1 MNNEL
6 KPNIYQGKK
15 IPINELS
22 ADDFE
27 NFMYGLLQI
36 LFEHKDISL
45 IGKPGNT
52 GDGGFDIDAINNA
65 GEIICIQCKRYSEIE
80 LDLKKTSNELAK
92 VALRSYIEK
101 SNITEHYIITSGKVK
116 NEVDSARRETSK
128 QTLVKYAI
136 EEVNNEKNYINDK
149 KKIKKSNPS
158 DNYDQIVTNY
168 ITNLKVIHIW
178 NNGQLDSE
186 ISTVYSKIHN
196 LLERYF
202 HIENIL
208 REYPRPDFD
217 ENKYL
222 IKLKD
227 ERKYIDLNYSFEKQI
242 DSISMKSKS
251 DNFINDNDDQPEN
264 FSHTEIL
271 KYYNLISE
279 DRHFILV
286 IGEGGSGKTTTCK
299 QVIKSYAL
307 KRQSDKDS
315 ELPIYLSFSKCGDD
329 INITINNELMINF
342 STWQSIPGNFL
353 FVFDGL
359 NEIDQFKRKKLIDQ
373 ITNIIKSNSTRIRI
387 LITSRKPSSIN
398 TSMIIPF
405 ITKNNIFKVDKLN
418 NNNIN
423 DLIDLHFDKSEKI
436 RFIIE
441 FNNKI
446 NSINQFFIQQPFG
459 LQIIINFY
467 KSSNFF
473 PESIEQLISLFY
485 KERYER
491 NREYF
496 ITTNTN
502 FENLLYS
509 SFLSY
514 IEQLA
519 YSWRIV
525 NKYHNIIEE
534 NACALIFETL
544 KIVKLK
550 VFGFSNL
557 SEYDVYE
564 LLLKNEILINDNNYI
579 YFQHDIFADF
589 FAAKQFASSWSEEL
603 INQEELSKE
612 FLFFTSF
619 NIKHDKIKFIDII
632 KSLSIGLMARCSL
645 QMGQEV
651 MDYTE
656 SYIISSINLD
666 NSFTAITFF
675 EAISILKTPRLIEFL
690 QNIYFQMQ
698 IKLKYNDN
706 IAFQAKKYLC
716 IIGDENILNSVIEE
730 AERDTLFPGKI
741 TGGSTY
747 LWEVANVQT
756 KIKIAH
762 DRLSSKQK
770 YCLASI
776 ETLCTN
782 NCKEDT
788 QLIIDSITNNEH
800 PTIKLYGLY
809 YLYTLDPKVC
819 LTIIDEYISSC
830 SSDKDKLSLLNI
842 RFQLKEPDKIDWVI
856 NFLAYYKTDDNDNAN
871 YFVTDKAKEML
882 CKVNLNDD
890 HIEQIKTLLE
900 KGIEKNSYFFY
911 QIITYHKIRYFESY
925 FIGILGKSDD
935 AYEIHLLLKYFNI
948 LGINDELK
956 QKFKIILIKLYE
968 IYKTDIASSPFNE
981 LVYSFVKNNLE
992 NNIAE
997 DLLNEFDKDIIIY
1010 NAIVKTKIDPFK
1022 KAPKTDQ
1029 IIKEQ
1034 YLQELKIFNYIRCL
1048 SYCINEKNAKEITM
1062 KLCNLTEL
1070 PNFNEDEQ
1078 KEAINNII
1086 DLLTDDEIDHF
1097 LKSMKFGFRNQ
1108 LLVFEIIIES
1118 RIINDFRF
1126 QKFKELLDFYF
1137 NIGRPDDLIIIIEK
1151 FWSIDIF
1158 KDIINKLKLF
1168 ESKHRTR
1175 FEETSISTFFRK
1187 IDMFIINKI
1196 FNDPDEI
1203 GFQKIMP
1210 ITYDEI
1216 SHQFLKDT
1224 FSFWNGCF
1232 EKRKYTY

>member
-22 ADDFE
+22 AGDFE

-36 LFEHKDISL
+36 LFKHKDISVN
-45 IGKPGNT
+45 GKPGNP
-52 GDGGFDIDAINNA
+52 GDGGFDIDARNSV
-65 GEIICIQCKRYSEIE
+65 GEIICIQCKRYSETE
-80 LDLKKTSNELAK
+80 LDLKKVSNELAK

-101 SNITEHYIITSGKVK
+101 SNITEHYIISSGKVK

-136 EEVNNEKNYINDK
+136 KEVNDDKNFINVK
-149 KKIKKSNPS
+149 KKISKSNPGEP
-158 DNYDQIVTNY
+158 YEQIVTNY
-168 ITNLKVIHIW
+168 ISNLRVIHIW
-178 NNGQLDSE
+178 DSGQLNSE
-186 ISTVYSKIHN
+186 ISPCYSKIHD
-196 LLERYF
+196 LLEHYF
-202 HIENIL
+202 HIENVL

-227 ERKYIDLNYSFEKQI
+227 ERKYIDLNYSLEKQTDNI
-242 DSISMKSKS
+242 CLKSKS
-251 DNFINDNDDQPEN
+251 DNFINDNDEQPTN
-264 FSHTEIL
+264 ISRNEIL
-271 KYYNLISE
+271 KFYNLISE
-279 DRHFILV
+279 DRYFVLV
-286 IGEGGSGKTTTCK
+286 IGDGGSGKTTTCK
-299 QVIKSYAL
+299 QIIKSYAL

-315 ELPIYLSFSKCGDD
+315 SLPIYLSFDKCDDD

-359 NEIDQFKRKKLIDQ
+359 NEIDQFKRKKVIDQ
-373 ITNIIKSNSTRIRI
+373 INNIVKNNSTRIRI
-387 LITSRKPSSIN
+387 LITTRKPASIN
-398 TSMIIPF
+398 TSLIIPF
-405 ITKNNIFKVDKLN
+405 IKKNNIYKVDKLN
-418 NNNIN
+418 NNHID
-423 DLIDLHFDKSEKI
+423 DLIDLHFDKSERT
-436 RFIIE
+436 RFIVE
-441 FNNKI
+441 FNKKI

-473 PESIEQLISLFY
+473 PESIEQLISEYY
-485 KERYER
+485 KKRYER

-519 YSWRIV
+519 YLWRIV
-525 NKYHNIIEE
+525 YKYHNLTEE
-534 NACALIFETL
+534 KACALIFETL
-544 KIVKLK
+544 EIVKQK

-557 SEYDVYE
+557 SENDIYE
-564 LLLKNEILINDNNYI
+564 LLLKNEILINDHNYI

-589 FAAKQFASSWSEEL
+589 FAAKQFASSWSEEF
-603 INQEELSKE
+603 IIQEEPSKE
-612 FLFFTSF
+612 FLFFTSL
-619 NIKHDKIKFIDII
+619 NIKYDKIKFIEII
-632 KSLSIGLMARCSL
+632 KNLSIGLMARCSL

-651 MDYTE
+651 IDYTE
-656 SYIISSINLD
+656 SYIINNINLD
-666 NSFTAITFF
+666 NSFATITFF
-675 EAISILKTPRLIEFL
+675 EAISILKTKKLIEFI
-690 QNIYFQMQ
+690 QNIYFQ

-747 LWEVANVQT
+747 LWEVANLQT

-782 NCKEDT
+782 NCKEDI
-788 QLIIDSITNNEH
+788 QLIIDAITNSEH

-856 NFLAYYKTDDNDNAN
+856 NFLAYYKTDENNNAN

-890 HIEQIKTLLE
+890 HIQQIKTLLE

-911 QIITYHKIRYFESY
+911 QIITYHKIKYFESY
-925 FIGILGKSDD
+925 FIEILGKSDD
-935 AYEIHLLLKYFNI
+935 AYEIHLLLNYFNI

-956 QKFKIILIKLYE
+956 QKFNIILIKLYE
-968 IYKTDIASSPFNE
+968 IYKTDITSSPFNE

-997 DLLNEFDKDIIIY
+997 DLLNEFDKDILIY
-1010 NAIVKTKIDPFK
+1010 NAIVKTKIDPFNK
-1022 KAPKTDQ
+1022 DPKTDQ

-1034 YLQELKIFNYIRCL
+1034 YLQEHKILNYIRCL

-1078 KEAINNII
+1078 KEAIKNII
-1086 DLLTDDEIDHF
+1086 DLLNDDEIDHF

-1108 LLVFEIIIES
+1108 LLVFEIIIEN

-1126 QKFKELLDFYF
+1126 QKFKELLNIYF

-1151 FWSIDIF
+1151 FWSIDVFEEIV
-1158 KDIINKLKLF
+1158 NKLKLF

-1187 IDMFIINKI
+1187 INMFIISKI

-1203 GFQKIMP
+1203 EFQKIMP